1 MTHRLFHIGI
11 RPDGPLDQAR
21 LEKAFDLAG
30 QWLRLNDFNCY
41 VWTADRAVHLN
52 ESIRPLV
59 GPHGSVVI
67 LQIDTSAGSER
78 WAPPQR
84 PYGSGSTTSGKSSSV
99 KLSCGAASGWD
110 KAADRA
116 QGFEAACSSS
126 RPSAADPIS
135 FFLRDGTPRIEALDM
150 PALGACRRVDDGID
164 EGRLA

>member
-78 WAPPQR
+78 WGSAPKAVSEWIDDKR
-84 PYGSGSTTSGKSSSV
+84 EKAL
-99 KLSCGAASGWD
+99 LSN
-110 KAADRA
+110 
-116 QGFEAACSSS
+116 
-126 RPSAADPIS
+126 
-135 FFLRDGTPRIEALDM
+135 
-150 PALGACRRVDDGID
+150 
-164 EGRLA
+164 